1 VLPFIASKISF
12 RVGMG
17 MSYRT
22 DRCQSLYTD
31 SVRHN
36 TQGYTLPSSDLIELV
51 TVYVQTIGS
60 KAHWLH
66 LDVVEVDIKQAAVVF
81 LYLLKGLLHV
91 CGVGGL
97 VWEDLECI
105 WFYYA

>member
-1 VLPFIASKISF
+1 MLIQYAITHKATRYHQVIS
-12 RVGMG
+12 
-17 MSYRT
+17 
-22 DRCQSLYTD
+22 
-31 SVRHN
+31 
-36 TQGYTLPSSDLIELV
+36 SSIVELV

-81 LYLLKGLLHV
+81 LDLLKGFLHV

-105 WFYYA
+105 WFYYT